1 MLQNQEITDNL
12 NNQTNMKN
20 LLKREKSPVSKK
32 ITTKLEDLENFT
44 ISFWIK
50 KKEEIKKGKNKKI
63 EILSIKQG
71 NKNLIDI
78 FGFKKKLIF
87 NIA

>member
-20 LLKREKSPVSKK
+20 LLKKEKIANLKK
-32 ITTKLEDLENFT
+32 ITTNLEDLDNFT

-50 KKEEIKKGKNKKI
+50 IKEDVKKSKNKKV
-63 EILSIKQG
+63 EILSIKKG
-71 NKNLIDI
+71 NKNLIDV
-78 FGFKKKLIF
+78 FGYKKKLIF